1 MLSGNDSESAKSDD
15 LFLPREILAQE
26 KDIEAIFQSLI
37 ADSNIP
43 REVPEDQGTAWMC
56 MVLLCCLSALG
67 FCLLYLTSR

>member
-43 REVPEDQGTAWMC
+43 PEVPEDQGTAWMC
-56 MVLLCCLSALG
+56 VVLLCCLSALG
-67 FCLLYLTSR
+67 FWLMYLTSR